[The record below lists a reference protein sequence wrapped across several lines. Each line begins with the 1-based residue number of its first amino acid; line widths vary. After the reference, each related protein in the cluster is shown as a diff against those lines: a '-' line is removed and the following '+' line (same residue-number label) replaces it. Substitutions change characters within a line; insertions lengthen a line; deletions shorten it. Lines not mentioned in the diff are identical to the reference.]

1 MSGVDLKA
9 IVQGRELLSVQ
20 LLETRLLLNMA
31 PDPPGGK
38 ELNRILL
45 KLNIKNINVI
55 DLQVLTK
62 PRAGGDPHSMTQ
74 YLLVRI
80 AALQSGPEKYILW
93 LLQALHPL

>member
-1 MSGVDLKA
+1 MCKQVDFRVSGVDLKA

-38 ELNRILL
+38 ELNRMLL

-55 DLQVLTK
+55 DLQVLTT
-62 PRAGGDPHSMTQ
+62 PRAGADPHSMTQ
-74 YLLVRI
+74 YLLIRI
-80 AALQSGPEKYILW
+80 AFIAVW
-93 LLQALHPL
+93 A

>member
-20 LLETRLLLNMA
+20 LLETRVLLNMA

-38 ELNRILL
+38 EVNRMLL

-55 DLQVLTK
+55 DLQVLPTPK
-62 PRAGGDPHSMTQ
+62 ASGDAHSVTQ
-74 YLLVRI
+74 YLLKLPMKCRI
-80 AALQSGPEKYILW
+80 ACIAVR
-93 LLQALHPL
+93 A